1 MSRKRIGVALL
12 GAGMVGR
19 AHAHALRALREVA
32 EAASFEVAL
41 EVVADAHRP
50 FAQAAQDR
58 YGFARVAASWE
69 EVVGAPGVD
78 VAYVA
83 LPNHQHRRAV
93 EAFVA
98 AGVHVFCEKP
108 LALSAGDCAAMVRAA
123 RRAGVVHGVGFSQ
136 RRAPAAAAVQRAVA
150 RGAIGEPRHFSGRY
164 FSDYALSPE
173 TPFSWRYERALAGA
187 GALADIGSHV
197 IDLARWLLGDV
208 ASVEGAV
215 LETYV
220 PERPVPARPVTGHEH
235 AASTGELRRVENDD
249 VASFLARF
257 RSGAAAD
264 FRFSRVAAGY
274 RNSPAFELV
283 GSRGAFVV
291 DLERPSEFQF
301 FDAVGDDELGG
312 FRRIVT
318 GPRHPHYS
326 SVVTFPVAGVG
337 HGYREAYVAQAL
349 DFMRAVAGDAPFTP
363 TFEDGYAVAVVDEAV
378 QLSAARG
385 ARVQIDE
392 VAAAAELSPATD
404 RGED

>member
-1 MSRKRIGVALL
+1 MTRKRIGVALL

-19 AHAHALRALREVA
+19 AHAHALRALRELA

-58 YGFARVAASWE
+58 YGFARVATSWE

-78 VAYVA
+78 AAYVA

-93 EAFVA
+93 EAF
-98 AGVHVFCEKP
+98 
-108 LALSAGDCAAMVRAA
+108 
-123 RRAGVVHGVGFSQ
+123 
-136 RRAPAAAAVQRAVA
+136 
-150 RGAIGEPRHFSGRY
+150 
-164 FSDYALSPE
+164 
-173 TPFSWRYERALAGA
+173 
-187 GALADIGSHV
+187 
-197 IDLARWLLGDV
+197 
-208 ASVEGAV
+208 
-215 LETYV
+215 
-220 PERPVPARPVTGHEH
+220 
-235 AASTGELRRVENDD
+235 
-249 VASFLARF
+249 
-257 RSGAAAD
+257 
-264 FRFSRVAAGY
+264 VAAGY

-291 DLERPSEFQF
+291 DLERPTEFQF
-301 FDAVGDDELGG
+301 FDAVGDDDLGG
-312 FRRIVT
+312 FRRVVT
-318 GPRHPHYS
+318 GPRHPHYG

-349 DFMRAVAGDAPFTP
+349 DFMLAVAGGAPFTP

-392 VAAAAELSPATD
+392 VAAAAERESAQ
-404 RGED
+404 E